1 MYMPGTR
8 QAILLN
14 SYSLKVFKVGGFWR
28 VWHKNCPIIVSV
40 LILALDTATPAGS
53 LAVLRDEVV
62 LGTIST
68 WTGETY
74 CSRMF
79 RQLEFLLG
87 ELSLGL
93 EKFDLFAVA
102 SGPGSF
108 TGLRV
113 GLTAVKGWAE
123 VYRKPIAA
131 ISGLEAVAVQAC
143 SPVPL
148 LVPVLDARRGQ
159 VYFGLYQRTGSAP
172 HQGLRRDGAEC
183 VMTPEE
189 FLEMLPERAGNSDFA
204 IVTPTL
210 GVISSAVSGSRTST
224 GAGQNRPVEQVSTV
238 LAPLI
243 GQLGYGCA
251 QRGELVDSLTLDAN
265 YIRRSDAELNWKGP
279 ATF

>member
-113 GLTAVKGWAE
+113 GLAAVKGWAE
-123 VYRKPIAA
+123 V
-131 ISGLEAVAVQAC
+131 
-143 SPVPL
+143 
-148 LVPVLDARRGQ
+148 
-159 VYFGLYQRTGSAP
+159 
-172 HQGLRRDGAEC
+172 
-183 VMTPEE
+183 
-189 FLEMLPERAGNSDFA
+189 
-204 IVTPTL
+204 
-210 GVISSAVSGSRTST
+210 
-224 GAGQNRPVEQVSTV
+224 
-238 LAPLI
+238 
-243 GQLGYGCA
+243 
-251 QRGELVDSLTLDAN
+251 
-265 YIRRSDAELNWKGP
+265 
-279 ATF
+279 

>member
-102 SGPGSF
+102 SG
-108 TGLRV
+108 
-113 GLTAVKGWAE
+113 
-123 VYRKPIAA
+123 AA
-131 ISGLEAVAVQAC
+131 PTPTRATSSSMATRGC
-143 SPVPL
+143 SPAS
-148 LVPVLDARRGQ
+148 ARR
-159 VYFGLYQRTGSAP
+159 
-172 HQGLRRDGAEC
+172 
-183 VMTPEE
+183 
-189 FLEMLPERAGNSDFA
+189 
-204 IVTPTL
+204 
-210 GVISSAVSGSRTST
+210 
-224 GAGQNRPVEQVSTV
+224 
-238 LAPLI
+238 
-243 GQLGYGCA
+243 CA
-251 QRGELVDSLTLDAN
+251 R
-265 YIRRSDAELNWKGP
+265 
-279 ATF
+279 